1 MGKLRH
7 EVTPRVPQ
15 NSNKRKSLN
24 PYRATKLW
32 NQVVSG
38 FKRLMPLRSHRVRF
52 NTYDDCF
59 KRSEGQAWLVQFIA
73 ESKLLVPIS
82 LDKAGVLLD
91 KFVEMDIIEEA
102 CKIKPWL
109 RSPTV
114 IYKFSAPNQNRV
126 EKLRT
131 LRYYSRTPQKGT
143 TVNIANQDTQ
153 TTPLKPP
160 RPASVHLS
168 RTKQL
173 SDELDKEN
181 IPSNPIGRAN
191 HHSADNPSNNPC
203 STDKICLADNENPAP
218 LSAVPVLPV
227 FRSSPHPKKA
237 GLLSKKVSL
246 KRSDTICT
254 PCKRTERSDVL
265 FSSTPN
271 GKVYHGNDLANSP
284 YLKAL
289 RNLNERGVT
298 VRKSNR
304 SVKRLGNK
312 GPLKNGL
319 VKSSSKN
326 SNAVIDGICHDFDE
340 LIMAIDKFN
349 T

>member
-1 MGKLRH
+1 VMGKLRN

-15 NSNKRKSLN
+15 CNKRTSLN

-52 NTYDDCF
+52 NTYEDCF

-109 RSPTV
+109 RSPTI
-114 IYKFSAPNQNRV
+114 IYKFSAPNMNRV

-131 LRYYSRTPQKGT
+131 LRYYSRTPLKGT
-143 TVNIANQDTQ
+143 SVDLANQDTQ

-160 RPASVHLS
+160 RPTSVHLS

-181 IPSNPIGRAN
+181 TAGNS
-191 HHSADNPSNNPC
+191 SDDKS
-203 STDKICLADNENPAP
+203 STSSNEN
-218 LSAVPVLPV
+218 SVVPVSSLPTLTV
-227 FRSSPHPKKA
+227 FNSSPHPKKA

-246 KRSDTICT
+246 KRAATICT
-254 PCKRTERSDVL
+254 PCKRTERGDNL
-265 FSSTPN
+265 FASTPK
-271 GKVYHGNDLANSP
+271 GKVYNNEDLASSP
-284 YLKAL
+284 YLKGL
-289 RNLNERGVT
+289 RNFNERGVT

-319 VKSSSKN
+319 VKSSSK
-326 SNAVIDGICHDFDE
+326 SNAVTAVIDGICHDFDE
-340 LIMAIDKFN
+340 LIMAIDKFPN
-349 T
+349 MN